1 MEKEKKEAEIKI
13 ESLKRQVMKLECE
26 KEFEGKRYLEK
37 SIIENSKL
45 QKNQALLKQLEKK
58 LESSEEEKIRLI
70 NDHEKILQETQ
81 KKYEQ
86 KTIQQKEENIRLI
99 NDHVKSLQEI
109 REECEQKIIE
119 QKNEQKKEKMRFK
132 VENENLLNN
141 AEQAERN
148 LLEVKKNILILA
160 QKSKKQEEKDNRK
173 IEV

>member
-70 NDHEKILQETQ
+70 NDHEKILQEAQ
-81 KKYEQ
+81 EEYEE
-86 KTIQQKEENIRLI
+86 KTMQQEEKIRLL

>member
-58 LESSEEEKIRLI
+58 LESSEEKKIRLI

-99 NDHVKSLQEI
+99 NEHKKILQEAQEEYEEKTMQQEEKIRLLNDHVKSLQEI
-109 REECEQKIIE
+109 REECEQKNNGTKKRTKKR
-119 QKNEQKKEKMRFK
+119 KN
-132 VENENLLNN
+132 
-141 AEQAERN
+141 
-148 LLEVKKNILILA
+148 
-160 QKSKKQEEKDNRK
+160 
-173 IEV
+173 